1 MIQTYLNLTNLVIR
15 VSTVLL
21 FAIMLALFFVNVM
34 VRILI
39 PEFSSSIGWA
49 EEAAR
54 IAMIWAMFLVAG
66 LALDRGRHI
75 AMTSVILK
83 LPEGS
88 RLALRRG
95 IALFGTVLFGY
106 FCYICVQIMMRV
118 FASGQVLPSMGLSSG
133 YLYMGPAIGLGLLA
147 MRYAVEIIHPND
159 PASAKIDKT

>member
-1 MIQTYLNLTNLVIR
+1 MR
-15 VSTVLL
+15 ASTVLL

-75 AMTSVILK
+75 AMTSVVVK
-83 LPEGS
+83 LPEAS
-88 RLALRRG
+88 RLALRRV
-95 IALFGTVLFGY
+95 IALFGAALFGY
-106 FCYICVQIMMRV
+106 FCYICVQIMLRV
-118 FASGQVLPSMGLSSG
+118 FNSGQVFPSMGVSSG

-147 MRYAVEIIHPND
+147 LRYVVEIIHPND
-159 PASAKIDKT
+159 PANAKIDET